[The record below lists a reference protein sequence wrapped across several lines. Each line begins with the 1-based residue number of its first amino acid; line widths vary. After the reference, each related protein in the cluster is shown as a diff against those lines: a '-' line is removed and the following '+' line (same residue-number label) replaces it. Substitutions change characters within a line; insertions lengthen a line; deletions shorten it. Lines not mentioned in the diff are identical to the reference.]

1 MTPLDKLIAYFEKF
15 PGIGLRQAKRFAF
28 HVLTLRPEQ
37 VQELAELI
45 TSIQNSVVECSS
57 CHRFFSDSGIRQ
69 AECSICRNSNRDH
82 SKLLIISRDSDI
94 EAIERSG
101 VYDGV
106 YFVLGG
112 TVSLLSN
119 SSQQPEKVRSGALK
133 ALVADKTNS
142 KTLKEIILAFS
153 INPDGENTARYVEN
167 LLAELIKEYAIEISY
182 LGRGLS
188 TGSELEYA
196 DPETIKNALT
206 HRTHNEQT

>member
-1 MTPLDKLIAYFEKF
+1 MTPLDKLITYFEKF
-15 PGIGLRQAKRFAF
+15 PGTGLRQAKRFAF

-45 TSIQNSVVECSS
+45 TTIQNSVIECVS

-69 AECSICRNSNRDH
+69 AECSICRSSNRDH

-94 EAIERSG
+94 EAIERSK

-119 SSQQPEKVRSGALK
+119 SSQHPEKVRSGALK

-153 INPDGENTARYVEN
+153 INPDGENTSRFVEN
-167 LLAELIKEYAIEISY
+167 LLAELIKENAIEVSY

-206 HRTHNEQT
+206 HRTHN

>member
-15 PGIGLRQAKRFAF
+15 PGTGLRQAKRFAF

-37 VQELAELI
+37 VQELAELV
-45 TSIQNSVVECSS
+45 TSIQNSVVECAS

-69 AECSICRNSNRDH
+69 TECSICRSSNRDY
-82 SKLLIISRDSDI
+82 SKLLIVARDSDI

-112 TVSLLSN
+112 TVSLLASTN
-119 SSQQPEKVRSGALK
+119 QQPEKVRSGALK
-133 ALVADKTNS
+133 ALVADKTKT

-153 INPDGENTARYVEN
+153 INADGENTARYVEN
-167 LLAELIKEYAIEISY
+167 LLAELIKEHAIEISY

-196 DPETIKNALT
+196 DPETIKNALA